1 MVYQVFSKVYN
12 ICFTCCCYCCPHYA
26 YEEDWNQYTPE
37 ESTIYTCGRILFK
50 PILPNYLSTVY
61 SALIFLFVSKTTAL
75 HLNQV
80 HNSLTKQCKFA
91 KNTSPQSFH
100 LNFSNYKSLN
110 LWKQFTNHSE
120 EEKIWPK
127 TKEKSLDTVLCAH
140 SLGTTQDL
148 DRIDTVFSLQEVT

>member
-61 SALIFLFVSKTTAL
+61 SALIFLFVSKTTHCIWIKRIIAL
-75 HLNQV
+75 QNNANLQKIQV
-80 HNSLTKQCKFA
+80 HRVSILISQITRVWICGNNSLTTQKKRRFDQKQKR
-91 KNTSPQSFH
+91 
-100 LNFSNYKSLN
+100 N
-110 LWKQFTNHSE
+110 LWTQFYVHIHSE
-120 EEKIWPK
+120 Q
-127 TKEKSLDTVLCAH
+127 L
-140 SLGTTQDL
+140 
-148 DRIDTVFSLQEVT
+148 RI